1 MFSVELKEIMLQP
14 LSNSQTTNGAWFLEE
29 LVQTM
34 LQLMF
39 NSIDNRQRLVSTEL
53 RGTVTD
59 KRLQL

>member
-14 LSNSQTTNGAWFLEE
+14 LGNSQTPNGAWFLVE

-39 NSIDNRQRLVSTEL
+39 NSTDNRQRLVSHRT
-53 RGTVTD
+53 
-59 KRLQL
+59 KRDSNR